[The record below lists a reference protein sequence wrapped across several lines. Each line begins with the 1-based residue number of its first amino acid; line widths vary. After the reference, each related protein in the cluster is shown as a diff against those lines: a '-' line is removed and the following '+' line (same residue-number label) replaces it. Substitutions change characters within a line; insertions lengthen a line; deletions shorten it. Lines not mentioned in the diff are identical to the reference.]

1 MSKHYRPAW
10 ICTLSSSLATGIASR
25 KEKHLA
31 LKHKQLDNWQISRIS
46 LSKRSYAY
54 PKGMLAY
61 KQITMDS
68 KFLLLDAISPF
79 SALRMW
85 KDISPIFMRVA

>member
-10 ICTLSSSLATGIASR
+10 ICTIPSNLATGIANH

-31 LKHKQLDNWQISRIS
+31 LKHKQLNNWQIARIS

-54 PKGMLAY
+54 PKSSLAS
-61 KQITMDS
+61 KQIIMDS
-68 KFLLLDAISPF
+68 KFLQLDAISPT
-79 SALRMW
+79 SPPRMQRGTF
-85 KDISPIFMRVA
+85 PIFTKAK